1 MTRVAML
8 IVLALSSFAFA
19 QERTLVVSGVLNAP
33 PEKVYECFTTA
44 EGLTMTWG
52 VANAKVDFR
61 QGGQIRTAY
70 DLATDL
76 DSPEAIVNTILAYEP
91 GRMLAIKATAPA
103 NSPAWLRAICE
114 SGFTVIRLDP
124 AGPGRTLLTCT
135 GTGYKEGPLYDQAYA
150 FFKEGNEWTIR
161 RMQEAFGGAPE
172 PDEGDRAMEVL
183 GTLLGDWSGQTQ
195 TPEGGT
201 LRARARMTRVIP
213 PFIVGDSELDFGAG
227 FRPHGH
233 IVFAPDEAAGAPAF
247 WNFGEDGTIA
257 RGHVRLAGEGR
268 LVLDWNVHT
277 LAGDLKSSH
286 HAEWRIRGPDRFDFR
301 LFPGAVDLGRTDAPL
316 VELSYL
322 REAARKSDGGP

>member
-1 MTRVAML
+1 MKPVVMVL
-8 IVLALSSFAFA
+8 VLAFGSWAWA

-33 PEKVYECFTTA
+33 PEEVYECFTTA
-44 EGLTMTWG
+44 EGLTKSWG

-91 GRMLAIKATAPA
+91 GRMLAIKATPPA
-103 NSPAWLRAICE
+103 NAPAWLLAICE

-135 GTGYKEGPLYDQAYA
+135 GTGYREGPLYDQAYA
-150 FFKEGNEWTIR
+150 FFKEGNDWTIR

-172 PDEGDRAMEVL
+172 PGECDRAMEAIA
-183 GTLLGDWSGQTQ
+183 GLLGSWSGQTA
-195 TPEGGT
+195 TPDGGT

-233 IVFAPDEAAGAPAF
+233 IVFAPNHAAGAPAF

-257 RGHVRLAGEGR
+257 RGHVRLVGAQR
-268 LVLDWNVHT
+268 LVFDWNVHT
-277 LAGDLKSSH
+277 LAGEMKARY
-286 HAEWRIRGPDRFDFR
+286 HAEWRVQGPDRFAFR
-301 LFPGAVDLGRTDAPL
+301 LYAGAVDVERTDAPL
-316 VELSYL
+316 VELPY
-322 REAARKSDGGP
+322 RRDEAPAGP